1 MQLQKSRQSALIEM
15 HARFIQF
22 TESETQ
28 NYPSVNNY
36 CSAALTI
43 DVVTKEREKVSHT
56 RQRYHKRRYH
66 AARIPVAE
74 TMSNSTNAD
83 TLDPK
88 TKSVCNECQGSRRY
102 MCHCSSRGQGVRN
115 QSDQSESAEAGSVF

>member
-1 MQLQKSRQSALIEM
+1 MKKLLYYTDNFKKRNHKRCMQRLFNLI
-15 HARFIQF
+15 

-66 AARIPVAE
+66 AARILVAE
-74 TMSNSTNAD
+74 TMSN
-83 TLDPK
+83 
-88 TKSVCNECQGSRRY
+88 
-102 MCHCSSRGQGVRN
+102 
-115 QSDQSESAEAGSVF
+115 

>member
-1 MQLQKSRQSALIEM
+1 MKKLLYYTYSFKKRNHKRCIMM

-43 DVVTKEREKVSHT
+43 DVVTEEREKVSHT

-66 AARIPVAE
+66 AARILVAE
-74 TMSNSTNAD
+74 TMSN
-83 TLDPK
+83 
-88 TKSVCNECQGSRRY
+88 
-102 MCHCSSRGQGVRN
+102 
-115 QSDQSESAEAGSVF
+115 